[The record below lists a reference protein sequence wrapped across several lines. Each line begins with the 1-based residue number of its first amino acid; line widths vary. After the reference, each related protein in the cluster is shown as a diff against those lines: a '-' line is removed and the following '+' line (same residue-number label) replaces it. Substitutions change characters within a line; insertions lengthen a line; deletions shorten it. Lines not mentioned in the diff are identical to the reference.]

1 SAAWRR
7 TAPDW
12 GLRRGRCRGRC
23 RLRPTNWRSGKS
35 SNISR
40 ALRVASLR
48 NDEKNETRTPHPARW
63 FGVACAALPSRS
75 RCRFRAFYIPKA
87 ECSAR
92 LPGPV
97 HANHIDVL
105 AWGPSSTTSTP
116 PARFSGERINPAHV
130 LLLLSFPFYSER
142 IARYEQRRVIA
153 DFSSEITRYR
163 SFPAIINVTI
173 LGVIQPYHMS
183 SRQSLY
189 LTWLF
194 FSFRLATHYT
204 FPIMT
209 PTSPSSN

>member
-1 SAAWRR
+1 DFSRF
-7 TAPDW
+7 P
-12 GLRRGRCRGRC
+12 GLSINVPRCSSPVLYTPITSTCSRG
-23 RLRPTNWRSGKS
+23 
-35 SNISR
+35 
-40 ALRVASLR
+40 
-48 NDEKNETRTPHPARW
+48 
-63 FGVACAALPSRS
+63 ALP
-75 RCRFRAFYIPKA
+75 PQHQHL
-87 ECSAR
+87 
-92 LPGPV
+92 LPSPWV
-97 HANHIDVL
+97 
-105 AWGPSSTTSTP
+105 P
-116 PARFSGERINPAHV
+116 PTRFSGERINPAHV

-142 IARYEQRRVIA
+142 IARYEQRGVIA